1 MELITAIFLFLVG
14 RLGTACSRLLADECH
29 AWIPWI
35 IQRVIRRAIMRL
47 PSTQRE
53 RFQEEWQSH
62 VNEVPGEIGKLA
74 VSLGFLT
81 AARKMT
87 LAAKRHPP
95 IASLLE
101 SAFPP
106 VGNAKNLREQ
116 MTFIAAKLLDYGY
129 LFPPLGPIESS
140 EKDEILK
147 YYSDSIRPEL
157 ECLLSK
163 FAQQER
169 HLLEQSAWV
178 HCEYHKFRKYVE
190 VTHLPELQH
199 LFGRHDI
206 EEMAKQLALLA
217 LRVKPVSNS

>member
-14 RLGTACSRLLADECH
+14 RFGTACSRLLADECN

-35 IQRVIRRAIMRL
+35 IQLVIRRAITRL
-47 PSTQRE
+47 PPAQRE

-62 VNEVPGEIGKLA
+62 VNEVPGQIGKLA

-87 LAAKRHPP
+87 LAAKKHPP
-95 IASLLE
+95 IVVLSE

-106 VGNAKNLREQ
+106 DGNAKNLREQ
-116 MTFIAAKLLDYGY
+116 MALVAAKLLDYGY
-129 LFPPLGPIESS
+129 LFPPLVPIDPS

-157 ECLLSK
+157 ESLLSK
-163 FAQQER
+163 FAQQEGR
-169 HLLEQSAWV
+169 LLEKSVCV
-178 HCEYHKFRKYVE
+178 HCEYCNFKKYVE
-190 VTHLPELQH
+190 VTHRPELQH
-199 LFGRHDI
+199 LFGRHQI

-217 LRVKPVSNS
+217 LRVRPAINS

>member
-14 RLGTACSRLLADECH
+14 KLGTACSRLLANEFN

-47 PSTQRE
+47 PPTQRE

-87 LAAKRHPP
+87 LAAKKHPP
-95 IASLLE
+95 ITFPLE
-101 SAFPP
+101 SAFPR
-106 VGNAKNLREQ
+106 VDNAKSLREQ
-116 MTFIAAKLLDYGY
+116 MTSVAAKLLDYGY
-129 LFPPLGPIESS
+129 LFPPLGPIKSS
-140 EKDEILK
+140 EKDEVLK
-147 YYSDSIRPEL
+147 YYRDSIGPEL
-157 ECLLSK
+157 ERLLSK
-163 FAQQER
+163 FAQQEE
-169 HLLEQSAWV
+169 HLLQQNVFV
-178 HCEYHKFRKYVE
+178 HCEYHNFKKYVQ
-190 VTHLPELQH
+190 VKHLPELQS
-199 LFGRHDI
+199 LFGRYEL

-217 LRVKPVSNS
+217 LRVKPVRNR